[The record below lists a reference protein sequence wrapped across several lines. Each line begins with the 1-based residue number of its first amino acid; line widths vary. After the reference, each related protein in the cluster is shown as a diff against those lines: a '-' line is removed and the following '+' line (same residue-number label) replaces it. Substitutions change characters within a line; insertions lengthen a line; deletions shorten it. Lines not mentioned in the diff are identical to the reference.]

1 MVVPKLQNVVDNT
14 NVDEEEANATMN
26 SQLISSL
33 VGIVGIVSEGDLNEV
48 MLGSLYELSSRKS
61 NLPQIINPG

>member
-14 NVDEEEANATMN
+14 DVDEEEANATMN

>member
-33 VGIVGIVSEGDLNEV
+33 VGIVGIVSEGDLNKV
-48 MLGSLYELSSRKS
+48 MLGSLYELPSRKS

>member
-61 NLPQIINPG
+61 NLPQIINP